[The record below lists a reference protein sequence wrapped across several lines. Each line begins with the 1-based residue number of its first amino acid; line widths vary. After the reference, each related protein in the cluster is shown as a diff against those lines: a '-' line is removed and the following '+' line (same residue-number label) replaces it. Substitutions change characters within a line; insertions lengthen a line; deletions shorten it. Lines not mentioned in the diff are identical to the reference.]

1 MIKYKVLFLV
11 GMFLSLTMAAQD
23 KQPVQ
28 FSFSKV
34 DKGNG
39 EYTLKIVAKP
49 TAVKLFSIQKISGD
63 LAVNTSFSFDST
75 IKKYLQDSIAETG
88 SLQTEKDAALNNI
101 SIKFYTDSVIWLQK
115 IKLSAGDS
123 IRVKGSITYYYKKG
137 ESVES
142 AEQPISMQFQYK
154 AASVET
160 AKIVAVTDSSFA
172 NKSWL
177 LLLLLG
183 IGAGLLGF
191 ITPCVYALV
200 PVTVSLFLKRSKTPA
215 EGRKN
220 VLVYA
225 LSIIL
230 IYTAI
235 GALASIVPKTFWNNL
250 STNWIFNLFLFLMF
264 LIFGISFLGAFDIN
278 LPSSWANKLDS
289 KSNSKS
295 YVGIFFMAFTLVVV
309 SFSCTGN
316 FVASILG
323 LAGGK
328 AGNFG
333 PISGMFG
340 FGFGLAFPFIIF
352 AFFPKMLT
360 VLTKSGGWQNALKV
374 TLGFVELAFAL
385 KFLSNVDVAKNLRIL
400 DREVFIVLWVTIF
413 SLLGFYLLGKLKFKH
428 DSEMPKNDW
437 GLEYIPIPRLMLAI
451 ASLAFSLYLIPGL
464 WGAPLNAVSAFVPAA
479 GTQDFI
485 LYNQPATTSASTAN
499 NNNAAVTASAALP
512 PIKYVKRLS
521 NYEPLAAK
529 QNNLVIYYDYNE
541 ALAAAKVLKKPVMI
555 DFTGIQCVNCRKF
568 EASIWPDNAVISK
581 MKNDFVVVSL
591 FSDYDDEELPDNEK
605 FFSKAL
611 NGQVITVGDKN
622 EDLQQKLIQ
631 ASGQPNYVFVDTE
644 GKLLVPGG
652 YGYNPTKGAKEFAAH
667 LENVLAIFKQQ
678 QQ

>member
-1 MIKYKVLFLV
+1 MIKHNLLLLATFFLMLV
-11 GMFLSLTMAAQD
+11 ITAQD

-28 FSFSKV
+28 FSFTQQS
-34 DKGNG
+34 DGKGAFL
-39 EYTLKIVAKP
+39 LKILAKP
-49 TAVKLFSIQKISGD
+49 VSGVKLFSIQKISDD
-63 LAVNTSFSFDST
+63 LPVNTSITFDSSS
-75 IKKYLQDSIAETG
+75 KKYLQNSIIETG
-88 SLQTEKDAALNNI
+88 NLHTEMDAALNNAT
-101 SIKFYTDSVIWLQK
+101 IKYYTDSLLWTQK
-115 IKLSAGDS
+115 VQLAPGDS
-123 IRVKGSITYYYKKG
+123 IRIIGTINYYYKKG

-142 AEQPISMQFQYK
+142 ADQRISMQFINKVNTVLTQPTTT
-154 AASVET
+154 AET
-160 AKIVAVTDSSFA
+160 GIA
-172 NKSWL
+172 NKSWV

-183 IGAGLLGF
+183 MGAGLLAF

-200 PVTVSLFLKRSKTPA
+200 PVTVSLFMKKSKTPA

-225 LSIIL
+225 VSIIL
-230 IYTAI
+230 IYSLI
-235 GALASIVPKTFWNNL
+235 GALASVVPKTFWNNL
-250 STNWIFNLFLFLMF
+250 STNWIFNSFLFLMF
-264 LIFGISFLGAFDIN
+264 LIFGVSFLGAFDIN
-278 LPSSWANKLDS
+278 LPSAWANKLDS

-323 LAGGK
+323 IAGGK

-333 PISGMFG
+333 PICGMFG

-352 AFFPKMLT
+352 AFFPSLLT

-437 GLEYIPIPRLMLAI
+437 GLEYIPIPRLLLAI

-485 LYNQPATTSASTAN
+485 LYNQPAASASFN
-499 NNNAAVTASAALP
+499 NSTTGSINSAALP
-512 PIKYVKRLS
+512 PVKYVKRLS

-529 QNNLVIYYDYNE
+529 QNNLTIYYDYDE
-541 ALAAAKVLKKPVMI
+541 ALAAAKVLHKPVMI

-568 EASIWPDNAVISK
+568 EASIWPDNSVISK
-581 MKNDFVVVSL
+581 MKNDFVLVSL

-611 NGQVITVGDKN
+611 NGQVVTVGDKN
-622 EDLQQKLIQ
+622 EDIQQKLIQ
-631 ASGQPNYVFVDTE
+631 ASGQPNYVFVDAA

-652 YGYNPTKGAKEFAAH
+652 YGYDPLKGAKEFSAH
-667 LENVLAIFKQQ
+667 LDKVLEAFKKL
-678 QQ
+678 

>member
-1 MIKYKVLFLV
+1 MIKYKLLFIV
-11 GMFLSLTMAAQD
+11 SFFLSLTITAQE

-28 FSFSKV
+28 FNFNKV
-34 DKGNG
+34 DNGNG
-39 EYTLKIVAKP
+39 EFILNITAKP
-49 TAVKLFSIQKISGD
+49 APGIKLFSIQKVSSD
-63 LAVNTSFSFDST
+63 LPVNTVISFDTT
-75 IKKYLQDSIAETG
+75 IKKYLLDSIVETG
-88 SLQTEKDAALNNI
+88 NPITEKDPSLDNAT
-101 SIKFYTDSVIWLQK
+101 IKFYTDSLQWKQK
-115 IKLSAGDS
+115 IKLNPGDS
-123 IRVKGSITYYYKKG
+123 TRIIGNINYYYKKG

-142 AEQPISMQFQYK
+142 GDQRISLEIYYK
-154 AASVET
+154 EVSAAIT
-160 AKIVAVTDSSFA
+160 NATDNTQDSFE

-177 LLLLLG
+177 ILLFLG
-183 IGAGLLGF
+183 MGAGLLAF

-200 PVTVSLFLKRSKTPA
+200 PVTVSLFLKRSKTA
-215 EGRKN
+215 LQGRKN
-220 VLVYA
+220 VLFYA
-225 LSIIL
+225 VSIIL

-235 GALASIVPKTFWNNL
+235 GALASVVPKTFWNNL
-250 STNWIFNLFLFLMF
+250 STHWIFNLFLFLMF
-264 LIFGISFLGAFDIN
+264 LVFGLSFLGAFDIN

-289 KSNSKS
+289 KSNSNS
-295 YVGIFFMAFTLVVV
+295 YAGIFFMAFTLVVV

-328 AGNFG
+328 AGNIG
-333 PISGMFG
+333 PVSGMFG

-352 AFFPKMLT
+352 AFFPKLLT

-374 TLGFVELAFAL
+374 SLGFIELAFAL

-400 DREVFIVLWVTIF
+400 DREVFIVLWVVLF

-428 DSEMPKNDW
+428 DSELPKNDW
-437 GLEYIPIPRLMLAI
+437 GLEYIPIPRLLLAI

-485 LYNQPATTSASTAN
+485 LYNQTEKSASSGN
-499 NNNAAVTASAALP
+499 SVSLNSAALP
-512 PIKYVKRLS
+512 PVKYVKRLS

-529 QNNLVIYYDYNE
+529 QNNLTIYYDYKE
-541 ALAAAKVLKKPVMI
+541 ALAASKILHKPVMI

-568 EASIWPDNAVISK
+568 EATIWPDNAVISK

-605 FFSKAL
+605 FFSKVL
-611 NGQVITVGDKN
+611 NGEVVTVGDKN
-622 EDLQQKLIQ
+622 EDLQQQLIH
-631 ASGQPNYVFVDTE
+631 ASGQPNYVFVDSD

-652 YGYNPTKGAKEFAAH
+652 YGYDPTKGAKEFSAH
-667 LENVLAIFKQQ
+667 LDNVLQTFKKLSP
-678 QQ
+678 

>member
-1 MIKYKVLFLV
+1 MIKHKLLFIV
-11 GMFLSLTMAAQD
+11 GLFFTLTIAAQETP
-23 KQPVQ
+23 PVQ
-28 FSFSKV
+28 FGFNKV
-34 DKGNG
+34 DNGKG
-39 EYTLKIVAKP
+39 EFILTITAKP
-49 TAVKLFSIQKISGD
+49 ASGIKLFSVQKISGD
-63 LAVNTSFSFDST
+63 LPVNTVISFDT
-75 IKKYLQDSIAETG
+75 VIKKYLQDTLIETG
-88 SLQTEKDAALNNI
+88 NLQTEKDAALDNAV
-101 SIKFYTDSVIWLQK
+101 IKFYTDSLQWKQK
-115 IKLSAGDS
+115 IKLSVGDS
-123 IRVKGSITYYYKKG
+123 TRITGTINYYYKKG

-142 AEQPISMQFQYK
+142 GEKRITMQFNYK
-154 AASVET
+154 DAA
-160 AKIVAVTDSSFA
+160 VATVASSATEGSFQ
-172 NKSWL
+172 NKSGL

-183 IGAGLLGF
+183 MGAGLLAF

-200 PVTVSLFLKRSKTPA
+200 PVTVSLFLKRSKTA
-215 EGRKN
+215 LQGRKN
-220 VLVYA
+220 VLFYA
-225 LSIIL
+225 VSIIL
-230 IYTAI
+230 IYTVI
-235 GALASIVPKTFWNNL
+235 GALASVVPKTFWNNL
-250 STNWIFNLFLFLMF
+250 STHWIFNLFLFLMF
-264 LIFGISFLGAFDIN
+264 LVFGLSFLGAFDIN

-289 KSNSKS
+289 KSNSNS
-295 YVGIFFMAFTLVVV
+295 YLGIFFMAFTLVVV

-328 AGNFG
+328 AGNLG
-333 PISGMFG
+333 PVSGMFG

-352 AFFPKMLT
+352 AFFPKLLT

-400 DREVFIVLWVTIF
+400 DREVFIVLWVVIF

-428 DSEMPKNDW
+428 DSELPKNDW
-437 GLEYIPIPRLMLAI
+437 GLEYVPIPRLLLAI

-485 LYNQPATTSASTAN
+485 LYNQTDKPVASG
-499 NNNAAVTASAALP
+499 NNALLNTGATLP
-512 PIKYVKRLS
+512 VKYVKRLS

-529 QNNLVIYYDYNE
+529 QNNLIIYYDYKE
-541 ALAAAKVLKKPVMI
+541 ALAASKILKKPVMI

-611 NGQVITVGDKN
+611 NGEVVTVGDKN
-622 EDLQQKLIQ
+622 EDLQQQLIQ
-631 ASGQPNYVFVDTE
+631 ASGQPNYVFTDSD

-652 YGYNPTKGAKEFAAH
+652 YGYDPTKGAKEFAAH
-667 LENVLAIFKQQ
+667 LDKVLEIFRRQ
-678 QQ
+678 

>member
-1 MIKYKVLFLV
+1 MIKYKLLFIV
-11 GMFLSLTMAAQD
+11 SFFLSLTITAQE

-28 FSFSKV
+28 FNFNKV
-34 DKGNG
+34 DNGKGEFILNI
-39 EYTLKIVAKP
+39 TAKP
-49 TAVKLFSIQKISGD
+49 APGIKLFSIQKVSSD
-63 LAVNTSFSFDST
+63 LPVNTVISFDTT
-75 IKKYLQDSIAETG
+75 IKKYLLDSIVETG
-88 SLQTEKDAALNNI
+88 NPITEKDPALDNAT
-101 SIKFYTDSVIWLQK
+101 IKFYTDSLQWKQK
-115 IKLSAGDS
+115 IKLNPGDS
-123 IRVKGSITYYYKKG
+123 TRIIGNINYYYKKG

-142 AEQPISMQFQYK
+142 GDQRISLEIYYK
-154 AASVET
+154 EVSAAIT
-160 AKIVAVTDSSFA
+160 NATDNTQDSFE

-177 LLLLLG
+177 ILLFLG
-183 IGAGLLGF
+183 MGAGLLAF

-200 PVTVSLFLKRSKTPA
+200 PVTVSLFLKRSKTA
-215 EGRKN
+215 LQGRKN
-220 VLVYA
+220 VLFYA
-225 LSIIL
+225 VSIIL

-235 GALASIVPKTFWNNL
+235 GALASVVPKTFWNNL
-250 STNWIFNLFLFLMF
+250 STHWIFNLFLFLMF
-264 LIFGISFLGAFDIN
+264 LVFGLSFLGAFDIN

-289 KSNSKS
+289 KSNSNS
-295 YVGIFFMAFTLVVV
+295 YAGIFFMAFTLVVV

-328 AGNFG
+328 AGNIG
-333 PISGMFG
+333 PVSGMFG

-352 AFFPKMLT
+352 AFFPKLLT

-374 TLGFVELAFAL
+374 SLGFIELAFAL

-400 DREVFIVLWVTIF
+400 DREVFIVLWVVLF

-428 DSEMPKNDW
+428 DSELPKNDW
-437 GLEYIPIPRLMLAI
+437 GLEYIPIPRLLLAI

-485 LYNQPATTSASTAN
+485 LYNQTEKSASSGN
-499 NNNAAVTASAALP
+499 IVSLNSAALP
-512 PIKYVKRLS
+512 PVKYVKRLS

-529 QNNLVIYYDYNE
+529 QNNLTIYYDYKE
-541 ALAAAKVLKKPVMI
+541 ALAASKILHKPVMI

-568 EASIWPDNAVISK
+568 EATIWPDNAVISK

-605 FFSKAL
+605 FFSKIL
-611 NGQVITVGDKN
+611 NGEVVTVGDKN
-622 EDLQQKLIQ
+622 EDLQQQLIH
-631 ASGQPNYVFVDTE
+631 ASGQPNYVFVDSD

-652 YGYNPTKGAKEFAAH
+652 YGYDPTKGAKEFSAH
-667 LENVLAIFKQQ
+667 LDNVLQTFKKLSP
-678 QQ
+678 

>member
-1 MIKYKVLFLV
+1 MIKHKLLFIV
-11 GMFLSLTMAAQD
+11 GLFFTLTIAAQD
-23 KQPVQ
+23 IPPVQ
-28 FSFSKV
+28 FGFNKV
-34 DKGNG
+34 DNGKG
-39 EYTLKIVAKP
+39 EFILTITAKP
-49 TAVKLFSIQKISGD
+49 ASGIKLFSVQKISGD
-63 LAVNTSFSFDST
+63 LPVNTIISFDT
-75 IKKYLQDSIAETG
+75 VIKKYLQDTLIETG
-88 SLQTEKDAALNNI
+88 NLQTEKDAALDNTV
-101 SIKFYTDSVIWLQK
+101 IKFYTDSLQWKQK
-115 IKLSAGDS
+115 IKLSVGDS
-123 IRVKGSITYYYKKG
+123 TRITGTINYYYKKG

-142 AEQPISMQFQYK
+142 GEKRITMQFNYK
-154 AASVET
+154 DAAAAT
-160 AKIVAVTDSSFA
+160 VALSATEGSFQ

-177 LLLLLG
+177 ILLLLG
-183 IGAGLLGF
+183 MGAGLLAF

-200 PVTVSLFLKRSKTPA
+200 PVTVSLFLKRSKTA
-215 EGRKN
+215 LQGRKN
-220 VLVYA
+220 VLFYA
-225 LSIIL
+225 VSIIL
-230 IYTAI
+230 IYTVI
-235 GALASIVPKTFWNNL
+235 GALASVVPKTFWNNL
-250 STNWIFNLFLFLMF
+250 STHWIFNLFLFLMF
-264 LIFGISFLGAFDIN
+264 LVFGLSFLGAFDIN

-289 KSNSKS
+289 KSNSNS
-295 YVGIFFMAFTLVVV
+295 YLGIFFMAFTLVVV

-328 AGNFG
+328 AGNLG
-333 PISGMFG
+333 PVSGMFG

-352 AFFPKMLT
+352 AFFPKLLT

-400 DREVFIVLWVTIF
+400 DREVFIVLWVVIF

-428 DSEMPKNDW
+428 DSELPKNDW
-437 GLEYIPIPRLMLAI
+437 GLEYVPIPRLLLAI

-485 LYNQPATTSASTAN
+485 LYNQTDKPVASG
-499 NNNAAVTASAALP
+499 NNALLNTGATLP
-512 PIKYVKRLS
+512 VKYVKRLS

-529 QNNLVIYYDYNE
+529 QNSLIIYYDYKE
-541 ALAAAKVLKKPVMI
+541 ALAASRILKKPVMI

-611 NGQVITVGDKN
+611 NGEVVTVGDKN
-622 EDLQQKLIQ
+622 EDLQQQLIQ
-631 ASGQPNYVFVDTE
+631 ASGQPNYVFTDSD

-652 YGYNPTKGAKEFAAH
+652 YGYDPTKGAKEFAAH
-667 LENVLAIFKQQ
+667 LDKVLEIFRRQ
-678 QQ
+678 

>member
-1 MIKYKVLFLV
+1 MIKHTIFII
-11 GMFLSLTMAAQD
+11 LSFILAITATAQD

-28 FSFSKV
+28 FSFTKV

-39 EYTLKIVAKP
+39 EFILKIIAKP
-49 TAVKLFSIQKISGD
+49 AAGNKLLSIQK
-63 LAVNTSFSFDST
+63 LADSVPVNTIVSFDSG
-75 IKKYLQDSIAETG
+75 ISKYLKDSLTETG
-88 SLQTEKDAALNNI
+88 NSQTKNEAALNNVP
-101 SIKFYTDSVIWLQK
+101 IKSYADSLLWQQK
-115 IKLSAGDS
+115 IQLQPGDS
-123 IRVKGSITYYYKKG
+123 IRIKGKINFYYQHDQSIDAG
-137 ESVES
+137 EQ
-142 AEQPISMQFQYK
+142 AISMQFIYK
-154 AASVET
+154 EDKA
-160 AKIVAVTDSSFA
+160 VAGKSSPATNVDFQD
-172 NKSWL
+172 KSWL

-183 IGAGLLGF
+183 MGAGLLAF

-215 EGRKN
+215 EGRTN

-225 LSIIL
+225 ASIIL
-230 IYTAI
+230 IYAAI
-235 GALASIVPKTFWNNL
+235 GALASVVPKTFWNNL

-295 YVGIFFMAFTLVVV
+295 YAGIFFMAFTLVVV

-352 AFFPKMLT
+352 AFFPKLLT
-360 VLTKSGGWQNALKV
+360 VLTKSGGWQNVLKV
-374 TLGFVELAFAL
+374 TLGFIELAFAL

-400 DREVFIVLWVTIF
+400 DREVFIVLWVVIF
-413 SLLGFYLLGKLKFKH
+413 ALLGFYLLGKLRFKH
-428 DSEMPKNDW
+428 DSDLPKNDW
-437 GLEYIPIPRLMLAI
+437 GLDFIPIPRLMIAI

-464 WGAPLNAVSAFVPAA
+464 WGAPLNAVAAFVPAA
-479 GTQDFI
+479 GTQDFV
-485 LYNQPATTSASTAN
+485 LYNPPPSTLQVSSATPLNSG
-499 NNNAAVTASAALP
+499 ALAP
-512 PIKYVKRLS
+512 VKYVKRLS
-521 NYEPLAAK
+521 NYEPLAAR
-529 QNNLVIYYDYNE
+529 QNNLTIYYDFEE
-541 ALAAAKVLKKPVMI
+541 ALAAAKILKKPIMI

-568 EASIWPDNAVISK
+568 EASIWSDNTVIST
-581 MKNDFVVVSL
+581 MKNNFVVVSL
-591 FSDYDDEELPDNEK
+591 FSDFDDEELPDKEK

-611 NGQVITVGDKN
+611 NGQVITVGDRN
-622 EDLQQKLIQ
+622 EDLQQRLIQ
-631 ASGQPNYVFVDTE
+631 ASGQPNYVFVDTD

-652 YGYNPTKGAKEFAAH
+652 YGFDPTKGAKEFAAH
-667 LENVLAIFKQQ
+667 LANVLEIFKKKSGQ
-678 QQ
+678 

>member
-1 MIKYKVLFLV
+1 MIKYKFLFIV
-11 GMFLSLTMAAQD
+11 GFFISLILTAQET
-23 KQPVQ
+23 QPVQ
-28 FSFSKV
+28 FSFNKEN
-34 DKGNG
+34 KGKG
-39 EYTLKIVAKP
+39 DFILTITAKP
-49 TAVKLFSIQKISGD
+49 IAGVKLFSIRKISED
-63 LAVNTSFSFDST
+63 LPVNSVISFDSSA
-75 IKKYLQDSIAETG
+75 KKYLQDSIIETG
-88 SLQTEKDAALNNI
+88 NLHFETDKALNNVNVN
-101 SIKFYTDSVIWLQK
+101 FYTDSLQWKQK
-115 IKLSAGDS
+115 IKLQPDDS
-123 IRVKGSITYYYKKG
+123 IRIIGNINYYYKKG
-137 ESVES
+137 ESIES
-142 AEQPISMQFQYK
+142 GEQRISMQF
-154 AASVET
+154 SNNEVL
-160 AKIVAVTDSSFA
+160 IVTDNVVASNSDFGQ
-172 NKSWL
+172 KSWII
-177 LLLLLG
+177 LLLLG
-183 IGAGLLGF
+183 MGAGLLAF

-200 PVTVSLFLKRSKTPA
+200 PVTVSLFLKKSKTPLQ
-215 EGRKN
+215 GRKN
-220 VLVYA
+220 VLFYA

-230 IYTAI
+230 IYAAI
-235 GALASIVPKTFWNNL
+235 GALASVVPKTFWNNL
-250 STNWIFNLFLFLMF
+250 ATNWVFNLLLFLMF
-264 LIFGISFLGAFDIN
+264 LIFGVSFLGAFDIN

-289 KSNSKS
+289 KSNSNS

-352 AFFPKMLT
+352 AFFPKLLT

-400 DREVFIVLWVTIF
+400 DREVFIVLWVVIF

-428 DSEMPKNDW
+428 DSELPKNDW
-437 GLEYIPIPRLMLAI
+437 GLEYVPIPRLMLAI

-485 LYNQPATTSASTAN
+485 LYNAPSSSTSPTGN
-499 NNNAAVTASAALP
+499 IQMPNTALP

-529 QNNLVIYYDYNE
+529 QNNLSIYYDYNE
-541 ALAAAKVLKKPVMI
+541 AKVAAKITNKPIMI

-568 EASIWPDNAVISK
+568 EASIWSDNAVITK
-581 MKNDFVVVSL
+581 MKNDFIVVSL

-605 FFSKAL
+605 FFSKAI
-611 NGQVITVGDKN
+611 NGQVITVGDRN
-622 EDLQQKLIQ
+622 EDLQQQLIQ
-631 ASGQPNYVFVDTE
+631 ASGQPNYVFVNGD
-644 GKLLVPGG
+644 GKLLVSGG
-652 YGYNPTKGAKEFAAH
+652 YGYDPTKGAKEFAAH
-667 LENVLAIFKQQ
+667 LDKVLQIFKKQ
-678 QQ
+678 

>member
-1 MIKYKVLFLV
+1 MIKHIA
-11 GMFLSLTMAAQD
+11 LSLVSFFLLLTIAAQD
-23 KQPVQ
+23 QQPVQ
-28 FSFSKV
+28 FSFSKEE
-34 DKGNG
+34 KGNG
-39 EYTLKIVAKP
+39 AFILHITAKP
-49 TAVKLFSIQKISGD
+49 SAGIKLFSIQKISD
-63 LAVNTSFSFDST
+63 ELPVNTTIQFDST
-75 IKKYLQDSIAETG
+75 IKKYLADSVQEKG
-88 SLQTEKDAALNNI
+88 NLQTEKDAALNN
-101 SIKFYTDSVIWLQK
+101 STIKFYTDSVQWLQK
-115 IKLSAGDS
+115 VQLHTGDS
-123 IRVKGSITYYYKKG
+123 IRIKGNINYYYKKG

-142 AEQPISMQFQYK
+142 ADKGISMQFEYK
-154 AASVET
+154 KESSEISKV
-160 AKIVAVTDSSFA
+160 IVTTDTNSEE
-172 NKSWL
+172 SWFVL
-177 LLLLLG
+177 LLRG
-183 IGAGLLGF
+183 IGAGLLAF

-200 PVTVSLFLKRSKTPA
+200 PVTVSLFLKRSKTPK

-220 VLVYA
+220 VLFYA
-225 LSIIL
+225 VSIIL
-230 IYTAI
+230 IYSVI
-235 GALASIVPKTFWNNL
+235 GAFASIIPRTFWNNM
-250 STNWIFNLFLFLMF
+250 STNWIFNSFLFLMF

-316 FVASILG
+316 FVALILG
-323 LAGGK
+323 TSGGK

-333 PISGMFG
+333 PVIGMFS

-352 AFFPKMLT
+352 AFFPKLLT

-400 DREVFIVLWVTIF
+400 DREVFIVLWVVIF
-413 SLLGFYLLGKLKFKH
+413 SLLGFYLLGKLTFKH
-428 DSEMPKNDW
+428 DSELPKNDW
-437 GLEYIPIPRLMLAI
+437 GLQYVPIPRLLLAI
-451 ASLAFSLYLIPGL
+451 ASLAFSMYLIPGL

-485 LYNQPATTSASTAN
+485 LYNQTDKSTSAN
-499 NNNAAVTASAALP
+499 NSSNNSAALP
-512 PIKYVKRLS
+512 PVKYVKRLS

-529 QNNLVIYYDYNE
+529 QNNLTIYYDFKE
-541 ALAAAKVLKKPVMI
+541 AQAASKILNKPIMI

-568 EASIWPDNAVISK
+568 EASIWPDKDVIGK

-611 NGQVITVGDKN
+611 NGQVVTVGDRN
-622 EDLQQKLIQ
+622 EDLQQQLIQ
-631 ASGQPNYVFVDTE
+631 ASGQPNYVFVNSD

-652 YGYNPTKGAKEFAAH
+652 YGYDPTKGAKEFAAH
-667 LENVLAIFKQQ
+667 LDNVLEVYKRQQ
-678 QQ
+678 N

>member
-1 MIKYKVLFLV
+1 MIKHKILFIIS
-11 GMFLSLTMAAQD
+11 FFISLIITAQD
-23 KQPVQ
+23 TQPVQ
-28 FSFSKV
+28 FSFNKES
-34 DKGNG
+34 KGNG
-39 EYTLKIVAKP
+39 EFVLTISAKP
-49 TAVKLFSIQKISGD
+49 VTGVKLFSIHKMAED
-63 LAVNTSFSFDST
+63 LPINTIVSFDSLV
-75 IKKYLQDSIAETG
+75 KKYLQDSIVETG
-88 SLQTEKDAALNNI
+88 DLHTEADKSLNNTV
-101 SIKFYTDSVIWLQK
+101 IKFYTDSLKWKQK
-115 IKLSAGDS
+115 IKLNSGDS
-123 IRVKGSITYYYKKG
+123 IRILGKINYYYKKG

-142 AEQPISMQFQYK
+142 NEQRISMQFIYNEELIKTNNIATTSGDFGQ
-154 AASVET
+154 
-160 AKIVAVTDSSFA
+160 
-172 NKSWL
+172 KSWVI
-177 LLLLLG
+177 LLLLG
-183 IGAGLLGF
+183 MGAGLLAF

-200 PVTVSLFLKRSKTPA
+200 PVTVSLFLKKSKTPLQ
-215 EGRKN
+215 GRKN
-220 VLVYA
+220 VLFYA

-230 IYTAI
+230 IYAAI
-235 GALASIVPKTFWNNL
+235 GALASVVPKTFWNNL
-250 STNWIFNLFLFLMF
+250 ATNWVFNLLLFLMF
-264 LIFGISFLGAFDIN
+264 LIFGVSFLGAFDIN

-289 KSNSKS
+289 KSNSNS

-352 AFFPKMLT
+352 AFFPKLLT

-400 DREVFIVLWVTIF
+400 DREVFIVLWVVIF

-428 DSEMPKNDW
+428 DSELPKNDW
-437 GLEYIPIPRLMLAI
+437 GLEYVPIPRLMLAI

-485 LYNQPATTSASTAN
+485 LYNAPSSSSPTTN
-499 NNNAAVTASAALP
+499 IVQMPNAAIP
-512 PIKYVKRLS
+512 PVKYVKRLS

-529 QNNLVIYYDYNE
+529 QNNLSIYYDYNE
-541 ALAAAKVLKKPVMI
+541 AKAAAKASNKPIMI

-568 EASIWPDNAVISK
+568 EASIWSDNAVISK
-581 MKNDFVVVSL
+581 MKNDFIVVSL

-605 FFSKAL
+605 FFSKAI
-611 NGQVITVGDKN
+611 NGQVITVGDRN
-622 EDLQQKLIQ
+622 EDLQQQLIQ
-631 ASGQPNYVFVDTE
+631 ASGQPNYVFVNSD

-652 YGYNPTKGAKEFAAH
+652 YGYDPTKGAKEFTAH
-667 LENVLAIFKQQ
+667 LDKVLQVFKK
-678 QQ
+678 

>member
-1 MIKYKVLFLV
+1 MIKQVVLSVVSFFL
-11 GMFLSLTMAAQD
+11 LLTLAAQD
-23 KQPVQ
+23 QQPVQ
-28 FSFSKV
+28 FSFNKE

-39 EYTLKIVAKP
+39 EFILHITAKP
-49 TAVKLFSIQKISGD
+49 APGIKLFSIQKISDD
-63 LAVNTSFSFDST
+63 LPVNTIITFDST
-75 IKKYLQDSIAETG
+75 IKKYLSDSIIEKG
-88 SLQTEKDAALNNI
+88 NLQTKMDAALNNVA
-101 SIKFYTDSVIWLQK
+101 IKFYTDSLQWQQK
-115 IKLSAGDS
+115 IKLISGDS
-123 IRVKGSITYYYKKG
+123 IRIIGNINYYYQKG

-142 AEQPISMQFQYK
+142 ADQRISMQFEYK
-154 AASVET
+154 ENAVAKSTAATFSE
-160 AKIVAVTDSSFA
+160 DGFA
-172 NKSWL
+172 NKSWIIL
-177 LLLLLG
+177 LILG
-183 IGAGLLGF
+183 MGAGLLAF

-200 PVTVSLFLKRSKTPA
+200 PVTVSLFLKKSKTPLQ
-215 EGRKN
+215 GRKN
-220 VLVYA
+220 VLFYA
-225 LSIIL
+225 VSIIL

-235 GALASIVPKTFWNNL
+235 GALASVVPKTFWNNL
-250 STNWIFNLFLFLMF
+250 STHWIFNLFLFLMF
-264 LIFGISFLGAFDIN
+264 LIFGLSFLGAFDIN

-289 KSNSKS
+289 KSNSNS
-295 YVGIFFMAFTLVVV
+295 YPGIFFMAFTLVVV

-328 AGNFG
+328 AGNLG
-333 PISGMFG
+333 PVSGMFG

-352 AFFPKMLT
+352 AFFPKLLT

-374 TLGFVELAFAL
+374 TFGFVELAFAL

-400 DREVFIVLWVTIF
+400 DREVFIVLWVVIF

-428 DSEMPKNDW
+428 DSELPKNDW
-437 GLEYIPIPRLMLAI
+437 GLEYVPIPRLLLAI

-485 LYNQPATTSASTAN
+485 LYNQTDKSVSQGNTTSLN
-499 NNNAAVTASAALP
+499 SAALP
-512 PIKYVKRLS
+512 PVKYVKRLS

-529 QNNLVIYYDYNE
+529 QNNLTIYYDYKE
-541 ALAAAKVLKKPVMI
+541 AQAASKLFHKPIMI

-568 EASIWPDNAVISK
+568 EATIWPDKDVISK

-611 NGQVITVGDKN
+611 NGQVVTVGDRN
-622 EDLQQKLIQ
+622 EDLQQQLIQ
-631 ASGQPNYVFVDTE
+631 ASGQPNYVFVNSN

-652 YGYNPTKGAKEFAAH
+652 YGYDPTKGAKEFATH
-667 LENVLAIFKQQ
+667 LDKVLEIFKKQ
-678 QQ
+678 

>member
-1 MIKYKVLFLV
+1 MIKHKLLFILSI
-11 GMFLSLTMAAQD
+11 FLSLTIAAQD
-23 KQPVQ
+23 VQPVQ
-28 FSFSKV
+28 FNFSKE
-34 DKGNG
+34 DEGNG
-39 EYTLKIVAKP
+39 AYIFKITAKP
-49 TAVKLFSIQKISGD
+49 AAGIKLFSIKKDSGNLD
-63 LAVNTSFSFDST
+63 INTIIYFDSSN
-75 IKKYLQDSIAETG
+75 KKYIKDSV
-88 SLQTEKDAALNNI
+88 TEAGNLKTERVAALNNVTI
-101 SIKFYTDSVIWLQK
+101 QYYTDSLQWLQK
-115 IKLSAGDS
+115 IKLSPGDS
-123 IRVKGSITYYYKKG
+123 IRIVGYINYYYKEG
-137 ESVES
+137 ENVKSD
-142 AEQPISMQFQYK
+142 QKPISMQFIYK
-154 AASVET
+154 KDVAASGNENVS
-160 AKIVAVTDSSFA
+160 TDTGFA
-172 NKSWL
+172 DKSWL

-200 PVTVSLFLKRSKTPA
+200 PVTVSLFLKRSKTPG

-250 STNWIFNLFLFLMF
+250 ATNWIFNLFLFLMF
-264 LIFGISFLGAFDIN
+264 LIFGVSFLGAFDIN

-295 YVGIFFMAFTLVVV
+295 YAGIFFMAFTLVVV

-333 PISGMFG
+333 PVSGMFG

-352 AFFPKMLT
+352 AFFPKLLT

-413 SLLGFYLLGKLKFKH
+413 LLLGCYLLGKLKFKH
-428 DSEMPKNDW
+428 DSELPKNDW

-485 LYNQPATTSASTAN
+485 LYNQPVSAAAISN
-499 NNNAAVTASAALP
+499 NSITLNGGALP
-512 PIKYVKRLS
+512 PVKYINRLR

-529 QNNLVIYYDYNE
+529 QNNLTVYYDYDE
-541 ALAAAKVLKKPVMI
+541 ALAAAKILKKPIMI

-568 EASIWPDNAVISK
+568 EASIWPDKSVISK
-581 MKNDFVVVSL
+581 MKDDFVLVSL
-591 FSDYDDEELPDNEK
+591 FSDYDDMELPDNEK

-611 NGQVITVGDKN
+611 NGQVVTVGDKN
-622 EDLQQKLIQ
+622 EDLQQRLIQ
-631 ASGQPNYVFVDTE
+631 ASGQPNYVFVNAE

-652 YGYNPTKGAKEFAAH
+652 YGYDPTKGAKEFAAH
-667 LENVLAIFKQQ
+667 LDHVLDVFKNQSQ
-678 QQ
+678 

>member
-1 MIKYKVLFLV
+1 MVKYKFLFII
-11 GMFLSLTMAAQD
+11 GFFISLTITAQD
-23 KQPVQ
+23 TSPVQ
-28 FSFSKV
+28 FNFSKES
-34 DKGNG
+34 KGKG
-39 EYTLKIVAKP
+39 TFILTITAKP
-49 TAVKLFSIQKISGD
+49 VAGVKLFSFHKISED
-63 LAVNTSFSFDST
+63 LTVNTVINFDSSA
-75 IKKYLQDSIAETG
+75 KKYLQDSLIEKGNLRSETD
-88 SLQTEKDAALNNI
+88 KALNNTV
-101 SIKFYTDSVIWLQK
+101 IKFYTDSVQWIQK
-115 IKLSAGDS
+115 IKLNPGDS
-123 IRVKGSITYYYKKG
+123 IRLIGNINYYYKKG
-137 ESVES
+137 ESIES
-142 AEQPISMQFQYK
+142 AEQRISMQFSYK
-154 AASVET
+154 EELITTQST
-160 AKIVAVTDSSFA
+160 ATSNSDFGQ
-172 NKSWL
+172 KSWVI
-177 LLLLLG
+177 LLLLG
-183 IGAGLLGF
+183 MGAGLLAF

-200 PVTVSLFLKRSKTPA
+200 PVTVSLFLKKSKTPIQ
-215 EGRKN
+215 GRKN
-220 VLVYA
+220 VLFYA

-230 IYTAI
+230 IYAAI
-235 GALASIVPKTFWNNL
+235 GALASVVPKTFWNNL
-250 STNWIFNLFLFLMF
+250 ATNWVFNLLLFLMF
-264 LIFGISFLGAFDIN
+264 LIFGVSFLGAFDIN

-289 KSNSKS
+289 KSNSNS

-352 AFFPKMLT
+352 AFFPKLLT

-400 DREVFIVLWVTIF
+400 DREVFIVLWVVLF

-428 DSEMPKNDW
+428 DSELPKNDW
-437 GLEYIPIPRLMLAI
+437 GLEYVPIPRLMLAI

-485 LYNQPATTSASTAN
+485 LYNAPSASASSTSN
-499 NNNAAVTASAALP
+499 NSTQLTSAALP
-512 PIKYVKRLS
+512 PAKYVKRLS

-529 QNNLVIYYDYNE
+529 QNNLSIYYDYNE
-541 ALAAAKVLKKPVMI
+541 AKAASKAANKPIMI

-568 EASIWPDNAVISK
+568 EASIWSDNLVMTR
-581 MKNDFVVVSL
+581 MKNDFIVVSL

-605 FFSKAL
+605 FFSKAI
-611 NGQVITVGDKN
+611 NGQVITVGDRN
-622 EDLQQKLIQ
+622 EDLQQQLIQ
-631 ASGQPNYVFVDTE
+631 ASGQPNYVFVNGD

-652 YGYNPTKGAKEFAAH
+652 YGYDPTKGAKEFAAH
-667 LENVLAIFKQQ
+667 LDNVLQIFKKS
-678 QQ
+678 

>member
-1 MIKYKVLFLV
+1 MIKHIA
-11 GMFLSLTMAAQD
+11 LSLVSFFLLLTIAAQD
-23 KQPVQ
+23 QQPVQ
-28 FSFSKV
+28 FSFSKEE
-34 DKGNG
+34 KGNG
-39 EYTLKIVAKP
+39 AFILHITAKP
-49 TAVKLFSIQKISGD
+49 SAGIKLFSIQKISD
-63 LAVNTSFSFDST
+63 ELPVNTTIQFDST
-75 IKKYLQDSIAETG
+75 IKKYLADSVQEKG
-88 SLQTEKDAALNNI
+88 NLQTEKDAALNN
-101 SIKFYTDSVIWLQK
+101 STIKFYTDSVQWLQK
-115 IKLSAGDS
+115 VQLHTGDS
-123 IRVKGSITYYYKKG
+123 IRIKGNINYYYKKG

-142 AEQPISMQFQYK
+142 ADKGISMQFEYK
-154 AASVET
+154 KESSEISKV
-160 AKIVAVTDSSFA
+160 IVTTDTNSEE
-172 NKSWL
+172 SWFVL
-177 LLLLLG
+177 LLRG
-183 IGAGLLGF
+183 IGAGLLAF

-200 PVTVSLFLKRSKTPA
+200 PVTVSLFLKRSKTPK

-220 VLVYA
+220 VLFYA
-225 LSIIL
+225 VSIIL
-230 IYTAI
+230 IYSVI
-235 GALASIVPKTFWNNL
+235 GAFASIIPRTFWNNM
-250 STNWIFNLFLFLMF
+250 STNWIFNSFLFLMF

-316 FVASILG
+316 FVALILG
-323 LAGGK
+323 TSGGK

-333 PISGMFG
+333 PVIGMFS

-352 AFFPKMLT
+352 AFFPKLLT

-400 DREVFIVLWVTIF
+400 DREVFIVLWVVIF
-413 SLLGFYLLGKLKFKH
+413 SLLGFYLLGKLTFKH
-428 DSEMPKNDW
+428 DSELPKNDW
-437 GLEYIPIPRLMLAI
+437 GLQYVPIPRLLLAI
-451 ASLAFSLYLIPGL
+451 ASLAFSMYLIPGL

-485 LYNQPATTSASTAN
+485 LYNQTDKSTSAN
-499 NNNAAVTASAALP
+499 NSSNNSAALP
-512 PIKYVKRLS
+512 PVKYVKRLS

-529 QNNLVIYYDYNE
+529 QNNLTIYYDFKE
-541 ALAAAKVLKKPVMI
+541 AQAASKILNKPIMI

-568 EASIWPDNAVISK
+568 EASIWPDKDVIGK

-611 NGQVITVGDKN
+611 NGQVVTVGDRN
-622 EDLQQKLIQ
+622 EDLQQQLIQ
-631 ASGQPNYVFVDTE
+631 ASGQPNYVFVNSD

-652 YGYNPTKGAKEFAAH
+652 YGYDPTKGAKQFAAH
-667 LENVLAIFKQQ
+667 LDKVLEVFKKQ
-678 QQ
+678 